1 MIIKALGIAA
11 VLGVLFVAAMC
22 LAIRGLVHELRQ
34 GDWGESWMDDGEV
47 GRG

>member
-1 MIIKALGIAA
+1 MIIGALGIAA
-11 VLGVLFVAAMC
+11 VLGILFVAAVH
-22 LAIRGLVHELRQ
+22 LAFRGLVHELRR